1 MTTQK
6 MIWVAGMLIP
16 EEKKEARIQAL
27 QFGSEIR
34 KSAAAAREAAKAAE
48 TEMMLKQGYTQR
60 EIEDIMFVDG
70 LKDLERRGFGTQHRA
85 YRVQY

>member
-16 EEKKEARIQAL
+16 ESKKEARLQAL
-27 QFGSEIR
+27 QFGKEVR
-34 KSAAAAREAAKAAE
+34 ESAAAAREAAKAAE